1 MLRKADNVFS
11 VALSDV
17 SIATTT
23 LPTAGSVVTNDNI
36 PAGAI
41 VMVDAGMRRTTL
53 ATLATGDIYHIVQG
67 KGAGVPL
74 MKTPAIKKGSETIS
88 SKAFAPKT
96 QQITAIGFNGTT
108 GALPVANETS
118 FYIKIRKNDN
128 DAANRS
134 QPFSLFAQFK
144 TDATATQE
152 ELAFG
157 LVANGIANM
166 RLEPANGYLRF
177 ETLINNAGAAITG
190 TVANFGVTY
199 GSKTVTLD
207 GTVTN
212 VNVGDVITLDG
223 IAYKVEAVTSPTS
236 ITLEIAYQGTTGSI
250 AVADVKVV
258 AAATAATADFGVR
271 LRGVEADFDVVRFR
285 DFYVNRFTAT
295 FSDDATLVTHL
306 QGASEG
312 VGAWQH
318 VAMDEYMNYG
328 YEGQNDV
335 IGVPP
340 LTRDQVVKIPGVAGN
355 TALTVKYS
363 VINLKWVEDVR
374 GALVSL
380 SPAEGNVV
388 IYLNLEDNAG
398 SGILNTTPD
407 NTGETLAAALG
418 LTPAD
423 LNE

>member
-1 MLRKADNVFS
+1 MLRKAENVFS

-17 SIATTT
+17 SVATTT
-23 LPTAGSVVTNDNI
+23 LPAAGSVVTNDNI
-36 PAGAI
+36 PAGAV

-88 SKAFAPKT
+88 SKAFVPKT
-96 QQITAIGFNGTT
+96 QQLTAIGFNGTT

-177 ETLINNAGAAITG
+177 EALINNAGAAITG
-190 TVANFGVTY
+190 PTTYDVVY
-199 GSKTVTLD
+199 GSKTVTIDAAITAGLA
-207 GTVTN
+207 
-212 VNVGDVITLDG
+212 VGDVIVLDG
-223 IAYKVEAVTSPTS
+223 IAYKVEAISATAV
-236 ITLEIAYQGTTGSI
+236 TLESAYQGATATI
-250 AVADVKVV
+250 AAASVKGV

-271 LRGVEADFDVVRFR
+271 LRGVEAPFDVVRFR

-295 FSDDATLVTHL
+295 FSDDATPVTHL

-363 VINLKWVEDVR
+363 VINLKWVEDIR
-374 GALVSL
+374 GGLVSL

-388 IYLNLEDNAG
+388 LYLNLEDNAG
-398 SGILNTTPD
+398 SGILATTPD

>member
-1 MLRKADNVFS
+1 MLRKAENVFS
-11 VALSDV
+11 VVLSDV
-17 SIATTT
+17 SVATTA
-23 LPTAGSVVTNDNI
+23 LPAAGSVVTNDNI
-36 PAGAI
+36 PAGAV

-74 MKTPAIKKGSETIS
+74 MKTPAIKKGGETIS
-88 SKAFAPKT
+88 SKAFVPKT
-96 QQITAIGFNGTT
+96 QQLTAIGFNGTT

-177 ETLINNAGAAITG
+177 EALINNAGAAITG
-190 TVANFGVTY
+190 PTTYDVVY
-199 GSKTVTLD
+199 GSKTVTIDAAITAGLA
-207 GTVTN
+207 
-212 VNVGDVITLDG
+212 VGDVIVLDG
-223 IAYKVEAVTSPTS
+223 IAYKVEAISATAV
-236 ITLEIAYQGTTGSI
+236 TLESAYQGATATI
-250 AVADVKVV
+250 AAASVKGV

-271 LRGVEADFDVVRFR
+271 LRGVEAPFDVVRFR

-295 FSDDATLVTHL
+295 FSDDATPVTHL

-363 VINLKWVEDVR
+363 VINLKWVEDIR
-374 GALVSL
+374 GGLVSL

-388 IYLNLEDNAG
+388 LYLNLEDNAG
-398 SGILNTTPD
+398 SGILATAPD

>member
-177 ETLINNAGAAITG
+177 ETLSNTAAGTATTAD
-190 TVANFGVTY
+190 VVY
-199 GSKTVTLD
+199 GSKTVELAAAGTAAVGDIITID
-207 GTVTN
+207 GVAYKIEAIVGTTVTLN
-212 VNVGDVITLDG
+212 L
-223 IAYKVEAVTSPTS
+223 P
-236 ITLEIAYQGTTGSI
+236 YQG
-250 AVADVKVV
+250 
-258 AAATAATADFGVR
+258 ATATGVAVNYNPTAGTNFGVR